1 MKAVESKITNYLV
14 KQLPNATA
22 LVDTDQKLVAVSDSW
37 LDIFNEG
44 KNVSL
49 GKHISLFF
57 KSHQDS
63 DGKNFAES
71 FIDGQFRQKR
81 HAITLNNQKRWFQS
95 TASPWFDDKEN
106 VLGTIIQTDDITDK
120 VETEFELERI
130 KTLFKEKSEVAKVGC
145 WEYDIA
151 TEELFWCEETKKI
164 HEVAA
169 DYVPNVAEGIDFY
182 KKGYSRNRIAMLFHK
197 AVEDGSSYSERLVV
211 VTKKGKELW
220 VKASGKPIF
229 ENGKVVKLFGTF
241 QDVNEQVTAE
251 LKREENERLMSTL
264 IDNLPLNV
272 FIKDKDSRKVLVN
285 KAECDYLGL
294 SPKQLIG
301 KTDFDLY
308 DKNVAQISRDE
319 DLEVIRTQKPI
330 LGKETISVKK
340 DGQIT
345 NFLTSKI
352 PLLDLEGNVTG
363 LMGISMDITH
373 LKKKESQLRKLINI
387 TAVQNKKLI
396 NFAHIV
402 SHNLRSHS
410 ANFAMLLKFLVDG
423 HEEIDKDEILIMLTK
438 ASDNLMQT
446 LEDLNEVVEI
456 NTNFNLKRSD
466 LDLNQ
471 IVEKVQQNLSVLLEQ
486 HQVTIH
492 NKIPKNLTLRSVPTY
507 LESILLNLISNAA
520 KYRSP
525 LRKPVVTLE
534 VEKEKDTLTLS
545 ISDNGMGIDL
555 NKYGNKIFGMY
566 KTFHQRKDARGL
578 GLYIIKNQIEAL
590 GGSISVESQEGLGT
604 SFKVS
609 FTGQGPK

>member
-22 LVDTDQKLVAVSDSW
+22 LVDTNQKLVAVSDSW
-37 LDIFNEG
+37 LEIFNEG

-106 VLGTIIQTDDITDK
+106 VVGTIIQTDDITDK
-120 VETEFELERI
+120 VETELELERI

-169 DYVPNVAEGIDFY
+169 DYIPNVAEGIDFY

-264 IDNLPLNV
+264 VDNLPLNV

-319 DLEVIRTQKPI
+319 DLEVLRTQKPI

-423 HEEIDKDEILIMLTK
+423 HDEIDKDEILIMLTK

-486 HQVTIH
+486 HQVTIN
-492 NKIPKNLTLRSVPTY
+492 NKIPKNLSLRSVPTY

-525 LRKPVVTLE
+525 LRKPVVTIE
-534 VEKEKDTLTLS
+534 AVKEKDTLTLS
-545 ISDNGMGIDL
+545 VSDNGMGIDL

-609 FTGQGPK
+609 FTGQGSK

>member
-22 LVDTDQKLVAVSDSW
+22 LVDTNQKLVAVSDSW
-37 LDIFNEG
+37 LEIFNEG
-44 KNVSL
+44 KSPCL

-71 FIDGQFRQKR
+71 FIEGQFRQKR
-81 HAITLNNQKRWFQS
+81 HVKTLNNQKRWFQS

-106 VLGTIIQTDDITDK
+106 VHGTIIQTDDITDK
-120 VETEFELERI
+120 VETELELDRI

-145 WEYDIA
+145 WEYDIV

-164 HEVAA
+164 HEVPKS
-169 DYVPNVAEGIDFY
+169 YTPNVTEGIEFY
-182 KKGYSRNRIAMLFHK
+182 KKGYSRNKISMMFHK
-197 AVEDGSSYSERLVV
+197 AALDGTSFSERLIV
-211 VTKKGKELW
+211 VTKKGREVW

-251 LKREENERLMSTL
+251 LKREENERLMTTL
-264 IDNLPLNV
+264 VDNLPLNV
-272 FIKDKDSRKVLVN
+272 FIKDKDSRKILVN
-285 KAECDYLGL
+285 KAECDYLDK
-294 SPKQLIG
+294 SPNELIG

-308 DKNVAQISRDE
+308 DENVAQISRDE
-319 DLEVIRTQKPI
+319 DLEVMRTQKSI

-340 DGQIT
+340 DGQVT

-373 LKKKESQLRKLINI
+373 LKKKESQLRKLINV
-387 TAVQNKKLI
+387 TAIQNKKLI
-396 NFAHIV
+396 HFAHIV

-410 ANFAMLLKFLVDG
+410 ANFAMLLKLMADG
-423 HEEIDKDEILIMLTK
+423 HEEVNNEDILVMLTQ

-456 NTNFNLKRSD
+456 NTNFNLKRIH

-471 IVEKVQQNLSVLLEQ
+471 MVEKVRQNLSVILDQ
-486 HQVTIH
+486 NQVSIN
-492 NKIPKNLTLRSVPTY
+492 NKVPKKLTVYSIPTY
-507 LESILLNLISNAA
+507 LESIVLNLLTNAA
-520 KYRSP
+520 KYKSP
-525 LRKPVVTLE
+525 LRKPQVTIE
-534 VEKEKDTLTLS
+534 ATKEKNTTILS
-545 ISDNGMGIDL
+545 ISDNGLGINLD
-555 NKYGNKIFGMY
+555 KYGDKIFGMY

-578 GLYIIKNQIEAL
+578 GLYIIKNQIEAM
-590 GGSISVESQEGLGT
+590 GGSISVRSKEGEGT
-604 SFKVS
+604 TFEVR
-609 FTGQGPK
+609 FIE